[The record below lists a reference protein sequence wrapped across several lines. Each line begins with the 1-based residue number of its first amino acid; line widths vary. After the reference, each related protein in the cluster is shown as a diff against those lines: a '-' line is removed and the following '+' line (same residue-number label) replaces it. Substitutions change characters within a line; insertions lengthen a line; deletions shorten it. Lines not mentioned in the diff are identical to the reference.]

1 MTWNTLYASAS
12 SPMGSWNARA
22 PLVVETVS
30 AEQPDVLGLQEMD
43 PTQLDFARAGFAGY
57 TALLGQPTGVSK
69 HPHQIRILAPF
80 ALLAAALLWARV
92 GPPPWSPGVALIQVM
107 LVSFG
112 VIGPVVLFALERY
125 RGPFREPGEFLPL
138 LYRAD
143 RLRALEDGTLW
154 LSNTP
159 HRPQS
164 MFPLLFEPRAVHW
177 ARFETIEGGVPLLMI
192 NAHLGHA
199 PWHYAGSAKILL
211 ELIARERPAPDAPV
225 ILMGDFNAV
234 PEADVM
240 RRLRGTMGDA
250 WSDAGAR
257 DGTGPTFQWY
267 LARGMTPLR
276 LDHVLYAGP
285 VLPIAARVLAPR
297 VGGLPPSDHDPL
309 VVDFELSVTAR

>member
-12 SPMGSWNARA
+12 SPMGGWDARA

-30 AEQPDVLGLQEMD
+30 VEQPDVLALQETD

-80 ALLAAALLWARV
+80 ALLALALIWARF
-92 GPPPWSPGVALIQVM
+92 GPPPWSWGVALVQ
-107 LVSFG
+107 LVLFVFG

-177 ARFETIEGGVPLLMI
+177 ARFETIEGGVPLLVI

-250 WSDAGAR
+250 WTDAGTR
-257 DGTGPTFQWY
+257 DGAGPTFQWY

-276 LDHVLYAGP
+276 LDHVLYAGT
-285 VLPIAARVLAPR
+285 VRPIAARVLAPR

-309 VVDFELSVTAR
+309 VVDFELTS